1 METRTLKFM
10 PYAQA
15 RITEDEN
22 TINLISYTTTVITI
36 DKNTG
41 WVICSGTYSQTTR
54 KHISSFCKEIDCGLN
69 YYLMKQIAAD
79 RVKYNIDTGEIVNL

>member
-10 PYAQA
+10 PFAQA

-41 WVICSGTYSQTTR
+41 WVIFSGTYSQTTR
-54 KHISSFCKEIDCGLN
+54 KHISSFCQEIECGLN
-69 YYLMKQIAAD
+69 YHIMKLIAANKE
-79 RVKYNIDTGEIVNL
+79 KYNINTGELMSL